1 MDEAELSKNEQLTP
15 PDGSNLWFRW
25 IRVSL
30 LRGTV
35 VFEHFFCEPEPAEAP
50 RSFAQF
56 GLN

>member
-1 MDEAELSKNEQLTP
+1 MENLDEPENEQLTP
-15 PDGSNLWFRW
+15 PAGANLWFRW

-30 LRGTV
+30 LRGKV
-35 VFEHFFCEPEPAEAP
+35 VFEHLFCEPEPAEAP